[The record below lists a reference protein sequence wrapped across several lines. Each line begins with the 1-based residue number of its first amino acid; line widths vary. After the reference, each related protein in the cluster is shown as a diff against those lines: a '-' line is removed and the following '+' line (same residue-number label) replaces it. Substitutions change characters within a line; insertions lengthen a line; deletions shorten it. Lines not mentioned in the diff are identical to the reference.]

1 VRRLGT
7 RIGPRA
13 GRRLGSFLID
23 DDDPTAQHDDDDEQ
37 QDEQVEK
44 LWSWDVDR
52 LLAGPDATL
61 VTIGAGRFRRAVAS
75 LPLGVVPGVILHA
88 SPT

>member
-44 LWSWDVDR
+44 LCSLDVDQ
-52 LLAGPDATL
+52 LLASPGCDTCGDRTRPDLA
-61 VTIGAGRFRRAVAS
+61 RRGVAAV
-75 LPLGVVPGVILHA
+75 G
-88 SPT
+88 